1 MMREKPATE
10 EDSDGSSDVESE
22 TPLMPARKAEAISSI
37 KNKDVRRREY
47 AKVKKAK
54 TKVI

>member
-1 MMREKPATE
+1 MRKKPETD
-10 EDSDGSSDVESE
+10 EDSDGSSEVEPE

-37 KNKDVRRREY
+37 KNKDVRRREF